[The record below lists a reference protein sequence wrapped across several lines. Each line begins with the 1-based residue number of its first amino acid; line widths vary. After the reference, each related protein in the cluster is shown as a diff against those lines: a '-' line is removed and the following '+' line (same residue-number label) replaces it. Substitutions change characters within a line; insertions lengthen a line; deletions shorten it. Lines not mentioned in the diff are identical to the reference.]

1 MDTPLYKY
9 RCPLICLLLALV
21 TLVTFWPV
29 LKHEF
34 VKYDDDKY
42 ITDNPHVKGGITF
55 RSIYWAFANPHFYM
69 WHPFASLSQMLDC
82 ELFGLNPAGH
92 HLTSLLLHT
101 ANVLLVFWI
110 LRMLTGA
117 VWRSAFVAAVF
128 ALHPLQVDSVAWL
141 AERKNVLS
149 TLFWMLTIAAYVRYV
164 THPSVVRYLLVV
176 LVLCLGLMSKP
187 TVITLPFAL
196 LLLDFWPLGRLRWP
210 ARRAGQDH
218 SGLRQRSQEK
228 TKDLS
233 QLESAKHRY
242 EQVSAWR
249 LVGEKIP
256 LLIPAAAVSVIT
268 YIAQQR
274 GGVVSQFESV
284 PLGHRLANATISY
297 VTYIEK
303 MMWPSRLAVF
313 YPHPDGNFSV
323 TRVVVS
329 AVILVS
335 ISICVIYAARRR
347 YLAVGWLWFLGIL
360 VPVIG
365 LVQAGGQARA
375 DRYMYVPMIG
385 LLIIVA
391 WGVNDLTARWR
402 YRNII
407 PVLAV
412 AVLPAAAVCTR
423 LQLKHWQNSETLF
436 KHTLSVTRN
445 NYVMHNNYANL
456 LKDLG
461 RTCEAIEHYTRCLE
475 LRSDL
480 PEVHNNLGNALAAMG
495 ETDQAIAHYRKA
507 IELTKSS
514 KVKAGPP
521 PGLAEAHYNLAN
533 ALRLQGHFE
542 QALEHYTEALKLRPN
557 DADTLQ
563 GLGVTM
569 SSLQRFDEAIE
580 YYNRLLELE
589 SDNVIAHGL
598 LGMALA
604 GKGDTHSAIEQF
616 RIVLSRRPDDVE
628 MYCNLGLLL
637 ERQNN
642 ISEAI
647 TQYRRALQINPNY
660 TKARQFLEA
669 AVAKQE
675 KPRTEQ

>member
-1 MDTPLYKY
+1 MDTPLYRY

-21 TLVTFWPV
+21 TIVTFWPI
-29 LKHEF
+29 LKHDF
-34 VKYDDDKY
+34 VRYDDDKY
-42 ITDNPHVKGGITF
+42 ITDNPHVKGGITLG
-55 RSIYWAFANPHFYM
+55 SIYWAFANPHFYM
-69 WHPFASLSQMLDC
+69 WHPLASLSQMLDC
-82 ELFGLNPAGH
+82 QLFGLNPAGH

-101 ANVLLVFWI
+101 ANVLLVFWV
-110 LRMLTGA
+110 LKMLTGA

-149 TLFWMLTIAAYVRYV
+149 TLFWMLTIAAYVRYA
-164 THPSVVRYLLVV
+164 TRPSVARYLLVV

-187 TVITLPFAL
+187 TVITLPFVL
-196 LLLDFWPLGRLRWP
+196 LLLDFWPLDRLRWP
-210 ARRAGQDH
+210 G
-218 SGLRQRSQEK
+218 QEK
-228 TKDLS
+228 AKDLS
-233 QLESAKHRY
+233 RCESAKQSYRR
-242 EQVSAWR
+242 VSAWR
-249 LVGEKIP
+249 LIGEKIP
-256 LLIPAAAVSVIT
+256 LLIPAMAVAAIT
-268 YIAQQR
+268 YIAQQS
-274 GGVVSQFESV
+274 GGVVSRLETI
-284 PLGHRLANATISY
+284 PLGRRLANATISY

-303 MMWPSRLAVF
+303 MIWPSRLAVF

-329 AVILVS
+329 AVILVL
-335 ISICVIYAARRR
+335 ISACVIYAARRR
-347 YLAVGWLWFLGIL
+347 YLAVGWLWYLGIL

-391 WGVNDLTARWR
+391 WGVNDLAAKWR
-402 YRNII
+402 YRNVI

-423 LQLKHWQNSETLF
+423 LQLRHWQNSETLF

-461 RTCEAIEHYTRCLE
+461 RTSEAIEHYTRCLE

-533 ALRLQGHFE
+533 ALRLRGQFE
-542 QALEHYTEALKLRPN
+542 QALEHYTEALKLRPD

-563 GLGVTM
+563 GLGVTLA
-569 SSLQRFDEAIE
+569 SLQRFDEAIE

-589 SDNVIAHGL
+589 PDNVIAHGL

-604 GKGDTHSAIEQF
+604 GKGDTDGAIEQF

-628 MYCNLGLLL
+628 MHCNLGLLL
-637 ERQNN
+637 ERQNKMG
-642 ISEAI
+642 EAI
-647 TQYRRALQINPNY
+647 VQYRRALQIHPNY

-669 AVAKQE
+669 ALAKQE
-675 KPRTEQ
+675 KPKIEQ